1 MWGYESIWENGRK
14 AEKEQEFVDSI
25 LEKYIYID
33 LIIERRDLI
42 LNLKMTK

>member
-1 MWGYESIWENGRK
+1 MWGYESIWESGRK

-25 LEKYIYID
+25 LKEYIYID